1 MPRDS
6 EWDDAASEQEH
17 GPANPRNSTPRMGD
31 AGLERRSPS
40 LPERR
45 QDNPVQRPATQQ
57 LQPYFGPLGD
67 SPRGGPPVPI
77 LYGIIA
83 ILILVIG
90 LLLGFLLAQGEET
103 DSTAADDSA
112 STSTRPAP
120 SPTASATQA
129 TTESSAPSIASE
141 PSSRASSSV
150 PVTYSGN
157 VRITDGGINL
167 AGSRPG
173 QGDAAFATLI
183 YQPSTG
189 QFDTNNSFP
198 AALWIETANPTY
210 EQCTDRIST
219 QALSGDERAAINYE
233 PNLGICV
240 VPFGTDKV
248 VFIRITEQPT
258 GEAAQAFVI
267 MWAPM

>member
-1 MPRDS
+1 MDFCLRKVRRPIPLQLMTLHLHPRGQFRHLPLVLREQPPNRQRPQLLPS
-6 EWDDAASEQEH
+6 HLQEQVPRFRSPILAMSGSQMAASI
-17 GPANPRNSTPRMGD
+17 
-31 AGLERRSPS
+31 
-40 LPERR
+40 LPGR
-45 QDNPVQRPATQQ
+45 D
-57 LQPYFGPLGD
+57 
-67 SPRGGPPVPI
+67 RG
-77 LYGIIA
+77 
-83 ILILVIG
+83 
-90 LLLGFLLAQGEET
+90 
-103 DSTAADDSA
+103 
-112 STSTRPAP
+112 R
-120 SPTASATQA
+120 
-129 TTESSAPSIASE
+129 
-141 PSSRASSSV
+141 
-150 PVTYSGN
+150 
-157 VRITDGGINL
+157 
-167 AGSRPG
+167 
-173 QGDAAFATLI
+173 ATLHLPHYI